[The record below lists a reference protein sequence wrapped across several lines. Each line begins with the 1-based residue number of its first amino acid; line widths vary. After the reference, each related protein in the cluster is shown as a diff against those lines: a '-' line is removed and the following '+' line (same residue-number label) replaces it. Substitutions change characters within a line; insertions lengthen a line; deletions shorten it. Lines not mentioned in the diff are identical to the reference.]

1 MGRRWTL
8 NGCYEVVNTTSQQPS
23 RAEVDDSIKR
33 RGSLIYVPG
42 RVNGRAG
49 SFERVSKNVPGA
61 PARHRV
67 VDVKDYLQ
75 GSCDLW
81 LEYRERLRRLASST
95 ATLLIQGE
103 SGSGKGESARAL
115 HAWGSRSSAPLVFLN
130 VAALSPNLV
139 ESELFG
145 HVRGSFTDA
154 VRDRNGCFRRADTG
168 TLVLDDVDLLPP
180 EVQVKLLR
188 VLQERVVEPVGS
200 EETVEVDVRVVA
212 TTNKVLEQEVHEGR
226 FREDLYYRLAVVTLD
241 VPPLRA
247 RIGDLEALV
256 RNRVAALVE
265 RLGVPER
272 PLGDEALQRLA
283 QHPWPGNVR
292 ELENALERLL
302 VLPPA
307 GSPGAVVEAE
317 ELAFLE
323 EAVAGGA
330 HELARKALALGVQLH
345 DLEVAM
351 MDCALEEAR
360 GNVSAAAR
368 RVGMTRRAFEYRRAR
383 REEGEEAAADG
394 ETESSE

>member
-42 RVNGRAG
+42 RVNACAA
-49 SFERVSKNVPGA
+49 SFERVSSRARGA
-61 PARHRV
+61 LAPERV
-67 VDVKDYLQ
+67 IDVKDYLQ

-115 HAWGSRSSAPLVFLN
+115 HAWGPRSSAPLVVLN

-200 EETVEVDVRVVA
+200 EEAVEVDVRVVA
-212 TTNKVLEQEVHEGR
+212 TTNKILEQEVEEGR
-226 FREDLYYRLAVVTLD
+226 FREDLFYRLAVVTLD

-247 RIGDLEALV
+247 RISDLGVLV
-256 RNRVAALVE
+256 RNRMSVLVD
-265 RLGVPER
+265 RLGVPAREV
-272 PLGDEALQRLA
+272 GEDALQRLER
-283 QHPWPGNVR
+283 HPWPGNVR

-307 GSPGAVVEAE
+307 GTSGAPIQVD
-317 ELAFLE
+317 ELDFLD

-330 HELARKALALGVQLH
+330 HELARKALALGVQLS

-351 MDCALEEAR
+351 MDCALEEER

-383 REEGEEAAADG
+383 REEEAETG
-394 ETESSE
+394 SETEAEA